1 MLNRIAPALLFV
13 LLMLAPAARA
23 QPYLGED
30 AAQLARTAATIYSV
44 DLSRTASQLI
54 TIRVELPSIDAD
66 ETLLQMPVWR
76 PGRYEILD
84 PAGTVRT
91 LSATDGVGN
100 PVAFAKTDK
109 STWRFE
115 TAGIEQLIVEYTIYA
130 NSINNRTRH
139 ADATHAFMNPSCV
152 FMYDPARR
160 TLPVR
165 VGIHSAPAGWKL
177 STGME
182 RDPTTD
188 AEMAVVARD
197 YDTLVDCPIEVG
209 VHDVKTFEVRGVPH
223 EIMIWGRHEAD
234 FNKLAE
240 DFAKIIE
247 SQARI
252 FEFDGPLPYGRYV
265 FMIHCGAGLGGGTE
279 HINSTI
285 MLTRPSSFTDD
296 DAYEGFLGLV
306 SHEMFHTW
314 NVKRMRPA
322 GITPYEYQHE
332 NYTDLLWVAEGTTSY
347 YDDLVLVRT
356 GLIDVDTYLDR
367 LQGSIRSVRNNPGL
381 TVQTLAESS
390 FDAWIKFNQRT
401 PDSPNTTVN
410 FYSQGAMASFVI
422 DQWIRSHTA
431 DERSLDN
438 AMRIVYERHPLESGG
453 FTTADFAAAI
463 AEAAEQP
470 LAGAAEL
477 LDRLAGGTMDL
488 PLEAPLL
495 AAGLELTIDDDQ
507 DGSDLGLRLGD
518 QDSFA
523 LVRTVYESGPAFAAG
538 VIADDLIIA
547 VDGAK
552 ATQDS
557 VSKLLERTDP
567 GTRLTL
573 TIMRRSELLELAVT
587 TSQPTVSWEL
597 EQVDEP
603 TRAQRARFQSWTGQP
618 FDSE

>member
-1 MLNRIAPALLFV
+1 MLNRIAPALLFA
-13 LLMLAPAARA
+13 LLMLAPTAGA
-23 QPYLGED
+23 QPYSGED
-30 AAQLARTAATIYSV
+30 AGQLARDAATVYSV

-54 TIRVELPSIDAD
+54 TIRVELPNIDAD
-66 ETLLQMPVWR
+66 ETVLQMPVWR

-91 LSATDGVGN
+91 LSATDAAGN
-100 PVAFAKTDK
+100 PVAFTKTDK

-115 TAGIEQLIVEYTIYA
+115 TAGVDQLIVEYTIYA
-130 NSINNRTRH
+130 NSIGNRTRH

-160 TLPVR
+160 AQPVR
-165 VGIHSAPAGWKL
+165 VSIHSAPQGWKL

-182 RDPTTD
+182 HDPTSE

-209 VHDVKTFEVRGVPH
+209 IHDLKTFDVRGVPH

-234 FNKLAE
+234 FDKLTE
-240 DFAKIIE
+240 DFAKIVE
-247 SQARI
+247 SQARV

-265 FMIHCGAGLGGGTE
+265 FMIHCGPGLGGGTE

-285 MLTRPSSFTDD
+285 MLTRPASFTDD

-356 GLIDVDTYLDR
+356 GLIDVDTYLGR
-367 LQGSIRSVRNNPGL
+367 LQASIGYVRNNPGL
-381 TVQTLAESS
+381 SVQTLEESS
-390 FDAWIKFNQRT
+390 FDAWIKFNKRT

-410 FYSQGAMASFVI
+410 FYSQGAMASLII
-422 DQWIRSHTA
+422 DHWIRDHTA

-438 AMRIVYERHPLESGG
+438 AMRLVYEQHTLESGG
-453 FTTADFAAAI
+453 FTTADLAAAI
-463 AEAAEQP
+463 AEASEQP
-470 LAGAAEL
+470 LEAATEL
-477 LDRLAGGTMDL
+477 LEQLAGGTLDL

-495 AAGLELTIDDDQ
+495 SAGLELTIDDDQ

-518 QDSFA
+518 QDGFA
-523 LVRTVYESGPAFAAG
+523 LVRTVYEGRPAFGAG
-538 VIADDLIIA
+538 VIADDVIIA
-547 VDGAK
+547 IDGIK

-557 VSKLLERTDP
+557 VGDLLERTDP
-567 GTRLTL
+567 GTRLKL
-573 TIMRRSELLELAVT
+573 TIMRRSEIVEITLT
-587 TSQPTVSWEL
+587 TTDPQPKWEL
-597 EQVDEP
+597 EQIDEP